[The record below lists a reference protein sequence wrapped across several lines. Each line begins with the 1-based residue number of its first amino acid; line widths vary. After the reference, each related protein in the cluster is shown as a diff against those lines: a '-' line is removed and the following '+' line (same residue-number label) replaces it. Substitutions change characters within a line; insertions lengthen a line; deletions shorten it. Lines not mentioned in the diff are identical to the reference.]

1 MEIGSSLSGFYV
13 ILREDMQIENITFSS
28 YPVILA
34 PMEDITDL
42 PFRYFCKKN
51 GADLMYT
58 EFISSDGLIR
68 MAGKSLDKLQFLEE
82 ERPIGVQ
89 VFGHNAEAM
98 KRAVEIA
105 ETFHPNLIDINFGCP
120 VKKVVN
126 KGAGAGLLKDIPR
139 MLEMTRT
146 VVNATHLPVTVKTR
160 LGWDEG
166 SKNIVSVAEQLQD
179 TGIQALTIH
188 ARTRSQLYSG
198 KADWTLVGEVKNNP
212 RMTIPIIGNGDID
225 SPLTAME
232 MRNRYGV
239 DGIMIGRAAVGNP
252 YLFKQVKHYF
262 NTGEILPPLS
272 LEERIQQCLAHL
284 EKAVEFKGERLAIIE
299 MRKQYSGYFR
309 GIHGFK
315 HFRMELLTLSTFSEI
330 NEKMTEIIDRYLPQ
344 T

>member
-1 MEIGSSLSGFYV
+1 
-13 ILREDMQIENITFSS
+13 MQIGNITFST

-42 PFRYFCKKN
+42 PFRHFCKMN

-58 EFISSDGLIR
+58 EFISSDGLVR
-68 MAGKSLDKLQFLEE
+68 MAGKSLDKLQFTEE

-89 VFGHNAEAM
+89 VFGHNTEAM

-105 ETFHPNLIDINFGCP
+105 ETFSPDLIDINFGCP

-126 KGAGAGLLKDIPR
+126 KGAGASLLKDIPR

-146 VVNATHLPVTVKTR
+146 VVEATKLPVTVKTR
-160 LGWDEG
+160 LGWDES
-166 SKNIVSVAEQLQD
+166 SKNIVEVSERLQD
-179 TGIQALTIH
+179 TGIKALTIH

-212 RMTIPIIGNGDID
+212 RFRIPVIGNGDID
-225 SPLTAME
+225 SAEKAME
-232 MRNRYGV
+232 MRNKYGV
-239 DGIMIGRAAVGNP
+239 DGIMIGRASIGNP
-252 YLFKQVKHYF
+252 YLFRQVKHYF
-262 NTGEILPPLS
+262 NTGELLPALS
-272 LEERIQQCLAHL
+272 LEERINHCLQHL
-284 EKAVEFKGERLAIIE
+284 VKAIEFKGERVAVIE

-315 HFRMELLTLSTFSEI
+315 HFRMQLLTLYTFEEI
-330 NEKMTEIIDRYLPQ
+330 KAKMQEISREYPG
-344 T
+344 